1 MVFFRLNLIS
11 SSLDIASV
19 LKIDVVFRYFN
30 IFQPSLQP
38 RLSDERLDKVMG
50 ALDWNMLHG
59 YQVVAT
65 ESSEILLGGSNHLT
79 QIYNN
84 LR

>member
-1 MVFFRLNLIS
+1 MFFS
-11 SSLDIASV
+11 FESHKFFLDTASV

-50 ALDWNMLHG
+50 ALDWKMLHG

-65 ESSEILLGGSNHLT
+65 ESSEILLGGSNNLT

-84 LR
+84 IR